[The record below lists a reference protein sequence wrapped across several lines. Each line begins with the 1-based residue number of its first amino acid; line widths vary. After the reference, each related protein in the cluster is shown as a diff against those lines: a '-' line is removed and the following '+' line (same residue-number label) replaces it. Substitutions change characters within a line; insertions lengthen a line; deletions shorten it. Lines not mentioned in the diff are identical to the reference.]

1 MTFLSSPIADA
12 VQYISGR
19 AVPETPWEIL
29 RTSVTALEDEFIKQ
43 YSAKVGR
50 PPEMQS
56 IAGAAVASNTGP
68 YIIGV
73 IIRGNA
79 RR

>member
-1 MTFLSSPIADA
+1 M
-12 VQYISGR
+12 GR
-19 AVPETPWEIL
+19 YQ
-29 RTSVTALEDEFIKQ
+29 DEFIKQ